1 MTLQKTHSFRH
12 LHFTAAIVLAA
23 LIAAACGGDDAP
35 DAIDTPSDA
44 AAATTVVD
52 APVREEHP
60 CETREA
66 QIEGGFCLVDG
77 QWYADAGAGIWV
89 ESDGPP
95 VATTTAADMTDEQQK
110 IVEGVIPVSEPD
122 TDTDPGDTMAVED
135 EPDTPVTTIPE
146 EQEPD
151 APTVAEPSVT
161 AETPLPVSCPEG
173 KHPDESGGCHPNHDT
188 AEPTTTTVTPTS
200 TAPPATTA
208 PPTSTVA
215 PTTTVTPTTTAPT
228 ATTEAPDD
236 NDPWERVKTEPVLA
250 SELYPDDANVPEN
263 LWCGPGE
270 VGCWLAP
277 DAPDSEWIPPVVGM
291 VPEVHPDTP
300 PPSWEQGTF
309 KIGHRPD
316 DSPRV
321 TPNVQA
327 WMDWCR
333 GSQGCDWVLL
343 QMVWAL
349 DYLGANDTCVLGN
362 YRERIDRGNRPGVS
376 NGYMNGGLTGQYGWH
391 RCATV
396 IDPTQDDG
404 RLLSEHGLTMAER
417 CRAVLPA
424 DVELEERIDRGVIR
438 DGMNCDEWG
447 EWVEGRST
455 GFADCDRSARLAE
468 EWLEHYIDMHERYS
482 RLSC

>member
-1 MTLQKTHSFRH
+1 ML
-12 LHFTAAIVLAA
+12 
-23 LIAAACGGDDAP
+23 G
-35 DAIDTPSDA
+35 
-44 AAATTVVD
+44 
-52 APVREEHP
+52 
-60 CETREA
+60 
-66 QIEGGFCLVDG
+66 
-77 QWYADAGAGIWV
+77 
-89 ESDGPP
+89 
-95 VATTTAADMTDEQQK
+95 
-110 IVEGVIPVSEPD
+110 
-122 TDTDPGDTMAVED
+122 
-135 EPDTPVTTIPE
+135 
-146 EQEPD
+146 
-151 APTVAEPSVT
+151 
-161 AETPLPVSCPEG
+161 
-173 KHPDESGGCHPNHDT
+173 
-188 AEPTTTTVTPTS
+188 
-200 TAPPATTA
+200 
-208 PPTSTVA
+208 
-215 PTTTVTPTTTAPT
+215 
-228 ATTEAPDD
+228 
-236 NDPWERVKTEPVLA
+236 
-250 SELYPDDANVPEN
+250 SELWPDRDDIPEN
-263 LWCGPGE
+263 LWCE
-270 VGCWLAP
+270 MLTDSTVGCWTIEDEP
-277 DAPDSEWIPPVVGM
+277 EPEPVEVWVEPYVGYVPP
-291 VPEVHPDTP
+291 VHPDTP
-300 PPSWEQGTF
+300 PASWEQGTF